1 VSKPLA
7 SVVTGVVVSLA
18 VATSLFAQGKS
29 NDPHGNGNGNGNGS
43 GNVPAANAGNSGKT
57 SNAGGN
63 GGGRGAV
70 NPPSEV
76 ALAAPTAISAS
87 ASATTPFAWIDNANL
102 MTPGTIWVG
111 VSTVRWQNAGVNETS
126 FPVID
131 AAVGMTPRLQI
142 GASVPRL
149 VASDALSR
157 PSGLGTTFLN
167 AKIGILTNGERP
179 IKVAVTPTVEI
190 LGDLAMQFAPAGQ
203 GRVQWGLPVSL
214 ELDRGIARIYGSA
227 GYFSPD
233 IWYTG
238 VGAGAQLRSR
248 VGLSVSF
255 SRSWTRAALADPSL
269 PSPYRHE
276 LSTGVSLDV
285 TRNIGV
291 FGSVGRTFKTD
302 AQFGAGTT
310 ASVGVSLT
318 THRGAFTP

>member
-1 VSKPLA
+1 MSRRFA
-7 SVVTGVVVSLA
+7 SVVTGVVLSFA
-18 VATSLFAQGKS
+18 VGTSLFAQGKS
-29 NDPHGNGNGNGNGS
+29 TDPHGNGKGS
-43 GNVPAANAGNSGKT
+43 GTNAPASSGTGNTGKT

-70 NPPSEV
+70 SPPSEV
-76 ALAAPTAISAS
+76 ALAAPTSISTS

-102 MTPGTIWVG
+102 MTPGTVWVG
-111 VSTVRWQNAGVNETS
+111 ISTVRWQNAGVDEIS

-131 AAVGMTPRLQI
+131 AAIGMTPRVQI

-167 AKIGILTNGERP
+167 AKIGILTDSERP
-179 IKVAVTPTVEI
+179 IKAAVTPTVEI

-214 ELDRGIARIYGSA
+214 ELDRGIARVYGSA

-238 VGAGAQLRSR
+238 AGTGAQFGSR
-248 VGLSVSF
+248 LGLSVSF
-255 SRSWTRAALADPSL
+255 SRSWTRSTLADPSL
-269 PSPYRHE
+269 PPPYRHE

-285 TRNIGV
+285 TRHLGV

-310 ASVGVSLT
+310 VSVGMSLI
-318 THRGAFTP
+318 THRSAFTQ